1 MDPTK
6 ILAEVNTIL
15 GAKNSLIPPPL
26 LVNTT
31 AQKKRTREHQP
42 KRSIKDE
49 FAFYV
54 ASKVM
59 THFRGNDR
67 ILGKNEKIRVQPIT
81 DQIIFLLDEIAKAL
95 LGMNESGI
103 QFRTKFAEHYQR
115 SIVNVK
121 AEEVT
126 QSAGDRDHFRCIITQ
141 SELRLPNA
149 RIVTVTHRVSGGA
162 IMNATPFITS
172 KEWAERMIA
181 WPAIVL
187 LNERIV
193 TEIEKIIQTP
203 DLSEIEI
210 AVKVSQKEEILNELL
225 TAIKIWIPKRVVGCW
240 KEWWN

>member
-1 MDPTK
+1 MKGLNRKNSISSFSKSQYFFSPIFFLMDPTK

-187 LNERIV
+187 LNE
-193 TEIEKIIQTP
+193 
-203 DLSEIEI
+203 
-210 AVKVSQKEEILNELL
+210 LL